1 MKSFN
6 QRFEDYKL
14 ESSSSTSPSDDSYMF
29 WFNNFVNK
37 SGEFNPNI
45 ILTGKIYSFEYSDK
59 LEKGKK
65 FINKRPVVFFTG
77 FIDTEGKKC
86 LSGIDL
92 ILMPPMIKLPLF
104 NRIDS
109 VYQRQIE
116 ENMVKIERGDLNSQI
131 QLKTDYATLNQVMN
145 GIPFKNAYRSWDIK
159 KIRDVKEIPY
169 KDWTR
174 IVYLYTRSIEGTPI
188 EEIYKKNSQI

>member
-29 WFNNFVNK
+29 WFNNFVNQR
-37 SGEFNPNI
+37 SEFNPNNF
-45 ILTGKIYSFEYSDK
+45 LTGKIYSFEYMDK

-77 FIDTEGKKC
+77 FINIEEKKC

-92 ILMPPMIKLPLF
+92 ILMPPMVKLPLF

-174 IVYLYTRSIEGTPI
+174 IVYLYTRSIEGTPV